1 MSNAR
6 RGWLALGAMAGW
18 AIAPVGPSTLLA
30 AEPRV
35 EAARL
40 DQYTSGAGEGY
51 FMMSL
56 PPTKL
61 PQESAH
67 DVVIA
72 IDTSASQTGEY
83 RDKAIA
89 TAEALVNTLSD
100 QDRVRIVAADVET
113 TDLTEGFVPARQAA
127 GAIARLRERVP
138 LGSTDMSSMLSSIV
152 ERFDANSKSPRAALY
167 IGDGKSVA
175 NLLDSS
181 EWTGTV
187 SELNAAHVPVT
198 SYAIGPDCDNH
209 LLAALANQTGGNLAI
224 DHETTRAAEAAAF
237 LAESADASVAW
248 ISDVTLPAGVK
259 EAYPSQTPPVR
270 SDRETILV
278 GRGEVT
284 PGTVE
289 VAADTTAGKLTWD
302 LPAGAPNED
311 HAYLAKLVSGA
322 APDAGMSLPTV
333 GMAGLRE
340 ARHVLDSDARNL
352 VRLAQQAVATGSLDQ
367 AEQLAEKALSLDPT
381 STDAAAVKAAV
392 ATERQ
397 RGPEAK
403 PRELVLANFQGESAP
418 APVET
423 LPPPAAADRFAE
435 DGSFA
440 DQVLTDRKVME
451 QYMRNMVRNSIDQA
465 RRLMADD
472 PEASISSLKLLME
485 DVSRALDLEADVRGQ
500 LQDQIEAALRT
511 AEGRLQEK
519 IARDVSRQAYDAAQR
534 DRQLALQAMQ
544 IHQDKIDQ
552 LIGRFDALM
561 DERRYADAAEVG
573 TEAREQFGNVPTAVA
588 AGTTGQ
594 FARYWHEAMALR
606 RLHDRMTLAM
616 LESVNASAIPFDDR
630 EPIIYPDRE
639 VWLKLTKAREKY
651 KQVDLATRGPAE
663 ARIFSALD
671 ETTSL
676 QFLEQPLG
684 DVVAFLE
691 DRHKIEIQ
699 LDTTALDT
707 AGVTTDTPV
716 TIDVEG
722 ISLKSA
728 LRLMLKSIELTYTVR
743 DEVLLI
749 TTTEEVESELVTKVY
764 PVADLVVPI
773 RNVGIGGGI
782 GGIGGGLGGG
792 GFGGGGGGFGGGG
805 GGFGGGG
812 GGFGGGG
819 FGGGGGGF
827 FNVRPE
833 LNLPFRAFAVKD
845 ELRLKG
851 GKSPEAKSAPA
862 TDKKPVT
869 DAAPA
874 NVAPVEAKPEA
885 SQPAAIELPIAEGQ
899 NAAAVWNEY
908 LAKNTPDPAAIR
920 QTVRERMRAHQF
932 DEVIAI
938 IEGALRNQQTQ
949 PWMYE
954 ALALAMQAENKPAV
968 EIERA
973 LLSAADFAQG
983 PDELMRLAEYLQKA
997 GFENRSL
1004 GLYKQVAQLA
1014 PLSAE
1019 PFVRG
1024 LKIANRLND
1033 ADGLKW
1039 TTLGILSQAWTAEQA
1054 EIWDSARRSATALLA
1069 QLEADGK
1076 YQELSAFKEQLDQAL
1091 VRDAVVIVSWT
1102 GDADVDLLVEEPT
1115 HSLCS
1120 FRMPR
1125 TAGGGVML
1133 GDALRGAA
1141 TAEEKEAKM
1150 QEVYVC
1156 PRGVAGQYKVVLQ
1169 RVFGKLAGGKATV
1182 EIYKNYASPEV
1193 KYETRQIELADE
1205 PVMILFDMEKGRR
1218 QEPLAD
1224 VQLAGAVA
1232 EQAEVGRHI
1241 LAQQLAL
1248 INDQNLARNL
1258 IANRILTG
1266 SGGTGDGSGNGG
1278 GGNGGGLGLPF
1289 IARGAVGYQPVII
1302 TLPQGAS
1309 MSATAVISADR
1320 RYVRISAAPLFSQI
1334 TQVQTFNFATGASGM
1349 SPVPQ
1354 GGGTGGFGGG
1364 STGGGGLGF

>member
-1 MSNAR
+1 MSKAR

-40 DQYTSGAGEGY
+40 DQYVSGAGEGF

-56 PPTKL
+56 SPTKL
-61 PQESAH
+61 PAETAH
-67 DVVIA
+67 DVIIA
-72 IDTSASQTGEY
+72 VDTSASQTGEY
-83 RDKAIA
+83 RDKSIA
-89 TAEALVNTLSD
+89 TAEALLNTLSD

-113 TDLTEGFVPARQAA
+113 TDLTDGFVSARDAA
-127 GAIARLRERVP
+127 GAIAKLRERVP
-138 LGSTDMSSMLSSIV
+138 LGSTDMPAMLSGIV
-152 ERFDANSKSPRAALY
+152 DRFDAKSKAPRAALY

-175 NLLDSS
+175 NLLDST
-181 EWTGTV
+181 EWSSTV
-187 SELNAAHVPVT
+187 DKLNAAQVPVS
-198 SYAIGPDCDNH
+198 SYAIGPECDNH
-209 LLAALANQTGGNLAI
+209 LLAALANQSGGNLAI
-224 DHETTRAAEAAAF
+224 DQETTRATDAAAF

-248 ISDVTLPAGVK
+248 IEDVTLPAGIK
-259 EAYPSQTPPVR
+259 ETYPTKTPPLR

-278 GRGEVT
+278 GRGEV
-284 PGTVE
+284 PAGVAD
-289 VAADTTAGKLTWD
+289 VAAQTTAGKLEWSI
-302 LPAGAPNED
+302 PAAAPHED

-322 APDAGMSLPTV
+322 EQDGGMSLPTV
-333 GMAGLRE
+333 GLAGLRE
-340 ARHVLDSDARNL
+340 TQHMLQSDAHNL
-352 VRLAQQAVATGSLDQ
+352 VRLAQQAVATGALDQ
-367 AEQLAEKALSLDPT
+367 AEQLADKALSLDPT
-381 STDAAAVKAAV
+381 SADAAAVKSAV
-392 ATERQ
+392 ASERQ
-397 RGPEAK
+397 RGPEEK
-403 PRELVLANFQGESAP
+403 PRELVLANFQAAPPAEPVP
-418 APVET
+418 AP
-423 LPPPAAADRFAE
+423 PAADRFAE

-440 DQVLTDRKVME
+440 DQVLTDRKVQE

-465 RRLMADD
+465 RRLMSDD
-472 PEASISSLKLLME
+472 PEASISALKLLME
-485 DVSRALDLEADVRGQ
+485 DVSRALDLDTEVRDQ
-500 LQDQIEAALRT
+500 LQDQIEAAVRT

-519 IARDVSRQAYDAAQR
+519 IARDVSRQAYEAGQR
-534 DRQLALQAMQ
+534 DRQLALQQMQ
-544 IHQDKIDQ
+544 LREDKIDQ
-552 LIGRFDALM
+552 LIARFDSLM
-561 DERRYADAAEVG
+561 DERRYADAAAVG
-573 TEAREQFGNVPTAVA
+573 VIARDQFPRVPVSHSA
-588 AGTTGQ
+588 ALTGQ
-594 FARYWHEAMALR
+594 FARYFHQAIVLR
-606 RLHDRMTLAM
+606 RLHDEMTLAA
-616 LESVNASAIPFDDR
+616 LESVNESATPFDDR

-749 TTTEEVESELVTKVY
+749 TTTEEVEQELVTKVY

-773 RNVGIGGGI
+773 ENVQIGGQGGGI
-782 GGIGGGLGGG
+782 GGGGGGLGG
-792 GFGGGGGGFGGGG
+792 GGGGGGFGGGG

-812 GGFGGGG
+812 Q
-819 FGGGGGGF
+819 GGGGGGF

-833 LNLPFRAFAVKD
+833 LKLPFRAFAVKD

-851 GKSPEAKSAPA
+851 GKSPEAK
-862 TDKKPVT
+862 
-869 DAAPA
+869 AAPA
-874 NVAPVEAKPEA
+874 KEVPTTEAAPVEAPATEVQAEA
-885 SQPAAIELPIAEGQ
+885 VQPAVAIELPIAEGQ
-899 NAAAVWNEY
+899 DAAVVWNEY
-908 LAKNTPDPAAIR
+908 LAKNTADPAAIR
-920 QTVRERMRAHQF
+920 QTVRERMQARNF

-938 IEGALRNQQTQ
+938 IQGALRNQQTQ

-954 ALALAMQAENKPAV
+954 ALALAMQAEKKPAA

-983 PDELMRLAEYLQKA
+983 PGELMRLAEYLQKS
-997 GFENRSL
+997 GFDNRAL
-1004 GLYKQVAQLA
+1004 GLYKQVARLE
-1014 PLSAE
+1014 PLNAE

-1033 ADGLKW
+1033 ADGLQW

-1054 EIWDSARRSATALLA
+1054 AIWDSARRSATALLT
-1069 QLEADGK
+1069 QFENEGR
-1076 YQELSAFKEQLDQAL
+1076 YQELSKFKEQLNEAL

-1115 HSLCS
+1115 NTLCS
-1120 FRMPR
+1120 FRTPR

-1133 GDALRGAA
+1133 GDALRGASA
-1141 TAEEKEAKM
+1141 EKEAKM

-1156 PRGVAGQYKVVLQ
+1156 PRGFAGQYKVVLQ

-1182 EIYKNYASPEV
+1182 EIYKNYASNEV

-1205 PVMILFDMEKGRR
+1205 PVMILFDVEKGRR
-1218 QEPLAD
+1218 KEPLEE
-1224 VQLAGAVA
+1224 VQLAGAV
-1232 EQAEVGRHI
+1232 QGQLEVGRHI
-1241 LAQQLAL
+1241 LAQQLAM
-1248 INDQNLARNL
+1248 INDANLARNL

-1266 SGGTGDGSGNGG
+1266 SNGTGTGNGDGSGNGN
-1278 GGNGGGLGLPF
+1278 GNGAGLPF

-1309 MSATAVISADR
+1309 LTATAVISADR
-1320 RYVRISAAPLFSQI
+1320 RYVRISAGPLFSQI
-1334 TQVQTFNFATGASGM
+1334 TQVQTFNFASGASGM
-1349 SPVPQ
+1349 SPVPG

-1364 STGGGGLGF
+1364 GGGAGGGAGGGGGLGF